1 MYRDKIQVNK
11 SWPKMISYTLIKLLI
26 NYCHYRYVNDCFFT
40 RNSEKKK
47 ETLLNQ
53 TEYHFCSIVLKYQ
66 SRIYNSL
73 KHMFQL
79 LT

>member
-1 MYRDKIQVNK
+1 
-11 SWPKMISYTLIKLLI
+11 MISYTFIKLLI
-26 NYCHYRYVNDCFFT
+26 NYCHYHYANDCFLQ
-40 RNSEKKK
+40 EILKKKK

-73 KHMFQL
+73 KHTFQL